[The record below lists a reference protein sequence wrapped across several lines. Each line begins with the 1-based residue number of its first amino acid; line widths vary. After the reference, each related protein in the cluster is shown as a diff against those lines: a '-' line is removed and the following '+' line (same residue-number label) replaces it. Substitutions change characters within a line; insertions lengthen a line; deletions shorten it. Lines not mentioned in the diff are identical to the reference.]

1 MRNIAVIGLLVSA
14 CGGESFSNELFV
26 EPGQEAGPGEAGQ
39 ETGPV
44 VPGEAAPV
52 GEDAPTCSGEQF
64 LRLGGG
70 SAYFASVSALPPLS
84 IELDVR
90 LASDG
95 RLEAACNGP
104 ENPCGWRIS
113 LVSTQVQATVTA
125 VYDHYVQASLVGS
138 WHHVEWRD
146 DGTESSVRVD
156 GAEAGRKWSAGPRYL
171 DCSGQSVITGT
182 ADVRNVRVNGSEHA
196 YLGMTGGARVESECL

>member
-26 EPGQEAGPGEAGQ
+26 ESVEAGQEAGP
-39 ETGPV
+39 V
-44 VPGEAAPV
+44 IPGEAAPV
-52 GEDAPTCSGEQF
+52 GEDAPEASCSGEQF

-70 SAYFASVSALPPLS
+70 SARFASVSALPPLS
-84 IELDVR
+84 VELDVR

-104 ENPCGWRIS
+104 ENPCGWRLS

-125 VYDHYVQASLVGS
+125 VYDHYVQANLVGS

-156 GAEAGRKWSAGPRYL
+156 GAEAGRKWSVGPRYL

-196 YLGMTGGARVESECL
+196 YLGMTGGARVESECR